1 MTTGVILSLLA
12 CGLALL
18 LARENKL
25 RRALQVLCARLL
37 NRLADK
43 TARQPHS
50 RTHTQAHASLRTRIQ
65 NQSHSQS
72 KSQPQPQSQQRQTP

>member
-1 MTTGVILSLLA
+1 MTIGVILSLLA
-12 CGLALL
+12 GGLALL

-37 NRLADK
+37 NRLADT

-50 RTHTQAHASLRTRIQ
+50 RPHTQAHASLRTRIQ
-65 NQSHSQS
+65 NQS
-72 KSQPQPQSQQRQTP
+72 QSQQRQTP